1 MHPQHLRPPMR
12 RAGPEVIVNASSGAG
27 DRAEIHR
34 RVTGAFEAAGADAR
48 ISLAADG
55 PDLVRLAHSAAR
67 GDAKTVVAGG
77 GDGTMNSVAA
87 AIIGS
92 DKTLGVLPLG
102 TMNHFAKDLGIP
114 LDLEGAVRTI
124 VAGHAVRVDV
134 GEVNGRIFLNNSSL
148 GLYPR
153 IIRERERQQRLGW
166 GKWPAYVWAAL
177 AVLRRYPFLEI
188 RLSVKGREL
197 TDRTP
202 FVFVG
207 NNEYQMDRLTI
218 GSRACL
224 DSGHLS
230 VYAASHTGRLGLIRL
245 AVRALLGGLR
255 QDRDLL
261 AFGTTDL
268 RVGTRRKRVR
278 VALDGEVTV
287 MEPPLHYRVRPGAL
301 RVLAPVSDRAR

>member
-1 MHPQHLRPPMR
+1 MK
-12 RAGPEVIVNASSGAG
+12 RARTEVIVNASSGAG
-27 DRAEIHR
+27 VRADVRQRIA
-34 RVTGAFEAAGADAR
+34 GAFEARGADAR
-48 ISLAADG
+48 VSLAANG
-55 PDLVRLAHSAAR
+55 TDLAALAHSAAR
-67 GDAKTVVAGG
+67 GDAETVVAGG
-77 GDGTMNSVAA
+77 GDGTLNSVAE

-114 LDLEGAVRTI
+114 LDLEGAVGTI
-124 VAGHAVRVDV
+124 AAGHAVRVDV

-188 RLSVKGREL
+188 RLTVDGREL
-197 TDRTP
+197 TGRTP

-207 NNEYQMDRLTI
+207 NNEYEMDRLTI

-224 DSGHLS
+224 DRGRLS
-230 VYAASHTGRLGLIRL
+230 IYAASHTGRLGLFRL
-245 AVRALLGGLR
+245 ALRALLGGLR
-255 QDRDLL
+255 RDRDLL
-261 AFGTTDL
+261 ALAATDFQ
-268 RVGTRRKRVR
+268 VGTRRRRLR

-301 RVLAPVSDRAR
+301 RVLTPFGDRAR